1 MFDLNRKRRAFPVTI
16 DPIANGHYS
25 ELDGGKR
32 SHSNE
37 PATRAA
43 QEPTAC
49 KASGSCARRRKRRSV
64 RR

>member
-16 DPIANGHYS
+16 DPIANGHDS
-25 ELDGGKR
+25 DLDGGKR
-32 SHSNE
+32 SQPND
-37 PATRAA
+37 PATRAV

-49 KASGSCARRRKRRSV
+49 NASGSRARRRKRRSV